1 MARVP
6 LLFASALVAFAGMQG
21 SALASELVLAQA
33 GEVPSIE
40 QGETTQILVEARAV
54 GDISCGAHQGNPGL
68 ARLETVFS
76 LVDGQ
81 AVAGG
86 APGDPLPFY
95 REDTAQPPPAG
106 GCPVTWDTAPDPYRV
121 SVLVA
126 ASPDT
131 SPGEY
136 EIPLLSTLGGKTDAL
151 RDDVPSSATVRV
163 VPGAAPPPPPAA
175 KAFVPPLA
183 GPTELPPPREN
194 RTVNLVPLQGDV
206 VISYPRSATKV
217 RIQEPVQVPA
227 GTRVDADAGYVEVIS
242 DRNGRGAPQ
251 QATFWNDAFAVDYT
265 RVVTPGARRGRRRRA
280 SNPITELKLTG
291 RCASSTRLSRPV
303 FSRRYAVS
311 AARRKRRGLF
321 GSGKGRFRTRGRYG
335 AGTVRGTT
343 WYTENRCDGTLFE
356 VTSGVV
362 NVRDFGLGR
371 TVSVRRG
378 QGYLAAPHHPREGES
393 RD

>member
-1 MARVP
+1 MAKATAR
-6 LLFASALVAFAGMQG
+6 LAGMQG
-21 SALASELVLAQA
+21 SALAAELVLTQA

-40 QGETTQILVEARAV
+40 QGETTQILVEAHAV
-54 GDISCGAHQGNPGL
+54 GDISCGAHQGNPAL

-86 APGDPLPFY
+86 TLGDSLPFY
-95 REDTAQPPPAG
+95 REQTAHPPPAG
-106 GCPVTWDTAPDPYRV
+106 GCPVTWDAAPEPYV
-121 SVLVA
+121 VPVLVA

-136 EIPLLSTLGGKTDAL
+136 EIPLLSTLGGKADAL

-163 VPGAAPPPPPAA
+163 VPGAAPPPPAA
-175 KAFVPPLA
+175 KAFVPALA
-183 GPTELPPPREN
+183 APTQLPPPREN

-206 VISYPRSATKV
+206 VIRYPRATKKV

-242 DRNGRGAPQ
+242 DRNGRGATQ

-265 RVVTPGARRGRRRRA
+265 RVVTPGARRRA
-280 SNPITELKLTG
+280 SNPITELKVTG

-303 FSRRYAVS
+303 FSRRYAAS

-321 GSGKGRFRTRGRYG
+321 GSGRGRFRTRGRYG